1 MTLVGTIGGLD
12 WNRGTAPLEQSGG
25 VQNAVPFAGD
35 ANDYLRLLT
44 GRFCLPWSGC
54 CPAHPAGGGIAG
66 YSLAGLLVVY
76 ALYRADMFFRTASV
90 SGSL

>member
-1 MTLVGTIGGLD
+1 M
-12 WNRGTAPLEQSGG
+12 
-25 VQNAVPFAGD
+25 PFAGD

-44 GRFCLPWSGC
+44 GRFCLHGAAL
-54 CPAHPAGGGIAG
+54 PAHPARGGIAG

-90 SGSL
+90 SG